1 MKDIGEVIIRT
12 GDRISGDK
20 VISIVKDPFVA
31 GQIDIFVDHYDMNEF
46 GDQERRVYRIQK
58 EEEG

>member
-1 MKDIGEVIIRT
+1 MNDIGEVTIKT
-12 GDRISGDK
+12 GDRIGGDK

-46 GDQERRVYRIQK
+46 GDQELTVYRIQK
-58 EEEG
+58 EEE